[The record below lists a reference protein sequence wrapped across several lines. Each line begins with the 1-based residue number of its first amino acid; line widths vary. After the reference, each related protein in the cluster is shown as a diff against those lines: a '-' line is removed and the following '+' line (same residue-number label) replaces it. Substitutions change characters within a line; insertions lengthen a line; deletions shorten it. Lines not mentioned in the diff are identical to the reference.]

1 MNRIYLQSWTT
12 SGRNCALNNAIVER
26 SNHVARV
33 LIFESGCDTRI
44 DLESAESRSSRD
56 CDRCTVDALCSRGV
70 PAGPWERSPSHRLNV
85 HVCVRDQLSL
95 SHSDTLCFQHF
106 ISLPL
111 SLSLLPWVLLPP
123 FTELWSHVHISTPS
137 PMPFFWCTFAHV
149 VRDLTRG
156 RVLARAHDTR
166 GLRNLVYLH
175 QTEKL
180 HTHAE
185 NLHEWLYHI
194 RQTDQQSTH
203 MIICLITHCYEMVV
217 IFGSNY

>member
-85 HVCVRDQLSL
+85 ACVRQRSTITIPLRHTLLSAFYFAPSL
-95 SHSDTLCFQHF
+95 SFSVALSSFAPFHRTLVPCTY
-106 ISLPL
+106 IYSLPNAVFL
-111 SLSLLPWVLLPP
+111 MYLRTCSQGSYADACL
-123 FTELWSHVHISTPS
+123 
-137 PMPFFWCTFAHV
+137 
-149 VRDLTRG
+149 
-156 RVLARAHDTR
+156 RAHTIHAVYEILCTYTKLGNYTR
-166 GLRNLVYLH
+166 MQRTCMNGYTIYGRQISNR
-175 QTEKL
+175 
-180 HTHAE
+180 
-185 NLHEWLYHI
+185 HI
-194 RQTDQQSTH
+194 W
-203 MIICLITHCYEMVV
+203 
-217 IFGSNY
+217 